1 MEPGASETFLDK
13 PAATAIAPR
22 QNSPKSNPSGTK
34 WAWWVPV
41 KVERE
46 GRLGRF
52 LLQAMGRACR
62 DFPALIGQERKHRC
76 PEADYD
82 RGGRPQMVGFS
93 NGTTG
98 TAPLKRIVG
107 AGGIW
112 GNSIRPMVRYGAVRS
127 RDKRWIP
134 NMRYRVIWYNRT
146 TDRVGGLVE
155 IPGVLLSRVL
165 KIAGVT
171 DRNEPGELL
180 LEPRQISDIAS
191 LVGLHIDLARFEY
204 HLDPLG
210 PFPQRLRA

>member
-1 MEPGASETFLDK
+1 MGMVGAGQGGTGRPVGPFSPPGDGQSLPGFPGSYRTRAKT
-13 PAATAIAPR
+13 PMP
-22 QNSPKSNPSGTK
+22 G
-34 WAWWVPV
+34 
-41 KVERE
+41 
-46 GRLGRF
+46 GRLRPRWKTPNGRI
-52 LLQAMGRACR
+52 L
-62 DFPALIGQERKHRC
+62 EW
-76 PEADYD
+76 DY
-82 RGGRPQMVGFS
+82 RH
-93 NGTTG
+93 G
-98 TAPLKRIVG
+98 TAPLKRIIG

-112 GNSIRPMVRYGAVRS
+112 ENSIRPMVRYGAVRS